1 MQHDNHVISSK
12 VATTLGFWGLAPFAA
27 MALCAWI
34 FPSSTELHQRAVH
47 AQILFAGIVLSF
59 LGAVHW
65 GIALSWPRL
74 PKVQLWRIY
83 AWGVVPALLAWIALL
98 MPSKQLALVFLMG
111 DLLLCLWVDR
121 HWMREYVGLT
131 RPGGEFAE
139 KTRLW
144 YMSLRIRLTLGAVL
158 CLAATLAAVLWR

>member
-34 FPSSTELHQRAVH
+34 FPSSTEIHQRAVH

-65 GIALSWPRL
+65 GIAFL
-74 PKVQLWRIY
+74 
-83 AWGVVPALLAWIALL
+83 AAPAQTPIVA
-98 MPSKQLALVFLMG
+98 
-111 DLLLCLWVDR
+111 
-121 HWMREYVGLT
+121 
-131 RPGGEFAE
+131 
-139 KTRLW
+139 RLW
-144 YMSLRIRLTLGAVL
+144 LGGGAGTSGVD
-158 CLAATLAAVLWR
+158 CLADAVEATGPGVFDG